1 MVAYLQGWANMEVLK
16 IKRRHNKMRPQ
27 NKKKTKPR
35 KTAKAKARPAKLT
48 PLQKLKKENQEL
60 LDRCCNL
67 AKANR
72 EKAEHICQQREQ
84 INNLVAEVSKVSNE
98 AMACD
103 LEKKEIIT
111 SNSFTIKE
119 IEKNAISKI
128 RLLKAG
134 LILSLAVN
142 IICIIILLY
151 LINY

>member
-1 MVAYLQGWANMEVLK
+1 MPKKV
-16 IKRRHNKMRPQ
+16 IKKRE
-27 NKKKTKPR
+27 TKPR
-35 KTAKAKARPAKLT
+35 KTAQTTQRQAKLT
-48 PLQKLKKENQEL
+48 TLQKLKQGNQEL

-84 INNLVAEVSKVSNE
+84 INKLVNEITKASNE
-98 AMACD
+98 AMACH
-103 LEKKEIIT
+103 LEKDKIIT
-111 SNSFTIKE
+111 SNSFTIKK

-134 LILSLAVN
+134 LILSLATN
-142 IICIIILLY
+142 IICIVILLY